1 MNELFYYL
9 SRDKQVDVIYN
20 YLKIKVQKDPNFIEN
35 LDNSVYNNLYILNNE
50 LLHPILPED
59 YPLIDLGKE
68 LSKSDSSKL
77 FRKMSLILHPDKI
90 SDENIKP
97 IFQEIFQILNNT
109 KQCTIDDPKS
119 KYCIESTFIKMS
131 NHLDYLSNSFTS
143 LKLTAEK
150 NEEKYLLSFII
161 AFIYS
166 GVYFRITSTRKNLL
180 LKCLLW
186 LIWIYVAYL
195 FILQS
200 NNFYDAS
207 KMQEKARNL
216 YFKINLYRR
225 ENGI

>member
-1 MNELFYYL
+1 MSEYFYYI
-9 SRDKQVDVIYN
+9 SRDEQVNVIYN
-20 YLKIKVQKDPNFIEN
+20 YLKTKVQEDKNFIEN

-50 LLHPILPED
+50 LLYPILPED

-77 FRKMSLILHPDKI
+77 FRKISLILHPDKI

-97 IFQEIFQILNNT
+97 IFQELFQILNNT

-119 KYCIESTFIKMS
+119 KNCIESTFIKMN
-131 NHLDYLSNSFTS
+131 NHLEYLANTFMS
-143 LKLTAEK
+143 LKQIAEQ
-150 NEEKYLLSFII
+150 NEKKYLLSFII

-180 LKCLLW
+180 LKILLW

-200 NNFYDAS
+200 KNYNDAS
-207 KMQEKARNL
+207 NMQTKVRNL
-216 YFKINLYRR
+216 YYKINFYRR